1 MVQEYQLKVRSSKC
15 IKKEKD
21 QFNYVQKTYFKYRLM
36 PVKSRKNVTM
46 NLCIHCSVCSY
57 LIQTKMSF
65 LKNREQ
71 EGKTV
76 PVGGCTTVREEDIR
90 KGWRK
95 VNMVEISCTHV

>member
-1 MVQEYQLKVRSSKC
+1 
-15 IKKEKD
+15 
-21 QFNYVQKTYFKYRLM
+21 
-36 PVKSRKNVTM
+36 
-46 NLCIHCSVCSY
+46 
-57 LIQTKMSF
+57 MSF